1 MTDDEIIRA
10 AIEEIKTKSWGI
22 TEQFLQIHEII
33 CVDGV
38 PKLDRLDRDKQDG
51 TAIAYFPVK
60 DEKFHLAIYIE
71 FNSFPEVKGIAIEPY
86 NDLFFQASSDTLDFD
101 ELSAFTNLRPTN
113 GWRKG
118 DMRKSGKALYKYTLI
133 RFIPNPEPDEFED
146 KLKKLLDFLEQDSP
160 GIKKLVEVANGH
172 IQAAIIFHNG
182 NTMLG
187 GVQIDNESMKRMAA
201 LNLQIDFD
209 LYAEGKFF
217 K

>member
-1 MTDDEIIRA
+1 MTDSEIIQTA
-10 AIEEIKTKSWGI
+10 VEEIKTKSWGI
-22 TEQFLQIHEII
+22 TEQFLQIHETIFI
-33 CVDGV
+33 DGV

-60 DEKFHLAIYIE
+60 DEKFYLAIYIE
-71 FNSFPEVKGIAIEPY
+71 CNSVPEVKGIAIESC
-86 NDLFFQASSDTLDFD
+86 NDLFFQASSETLDLD
-101 ELSAFTNLRPTN
+101 ELSAFTNLKPTT

-118 DMRKSGKALYKYTLI
+118 DMRKSGKVPYKYTII
-133 RFIPNPEPDEFED
+133 RFIPNPEPDEFAD
-146 KLKKLLDFLEQDSP
+146 KLKKLLDFLEQDSS

-172 IQAAIIFHNG
+172 IQAVIIFHNG

-187 GVQIDNESMKRMAA
+187 GVQIDKESMKRMAA

-209 LYAEGKFF
+209 IYAEGKFF